1 MARKTHHVVLRY
13 KAIFWNIQK
22 ENPRKKRIKKYDRA
36 HTVLE
41 CEENKRNIAKFVH
54 FKVIVFLQNTFVS
67 QNNRQSKQV

>member
-22 ENPRKKRIKKYDRA
+22 ENPPKERIKKYDGA
-36 HTVLE
+36 DTVLE